1 MSNQLVITAVG
12 PDRKGLVGEF
22 TGHVHKVGANL
33 ADSRM
38 VNLRGHFAL
47 LVLVEGEPSVLEKVR
62 AELRESAP
70 SMGLTVTFSEQPAQP
85 AGEKEPGIHFRLKTY
100 SMDQPGIVHRV
111 TKFLQEQGI
120 NIEELETKLDSA
132 PFMGTDVFTME
143 ILMSVPKKVSV
154 KALRRGVEELG
165 DTLNCDIDLDPA

>member
-1 MSNQLVITAVG
+1 MAHQLVITAVG
-12 PDRKGLVGEF
+12 PDRKGLVGEL
-22 TGHVHKVGANL
+22 TGHIHRAGANF

-38 VNLRGHFAL
+38 VNLEGQFAL
-47 LVLVEGEPSVLEKVR
+47 LVLVEGDEPVIERVR
-62 AELRESAP
+62 HELRESAP
-70 SMGLTVTFSEQPAQP
+70 LMGLSVTFSDQPAQQP
-85 AGEKEPGIHFRLKTY
+85 ATKEPGIHFRLKTY

-132 PFMGTDVFTME
+132 PFTGTDVFTME
-143 ILMSVPKKVSV
+143 ILMSVPRATAV
-154 KALRRGVEELG
+154 KALRKGLEELG

>member
-1 MSNQLVITAVG
+1 MTQQLVITAVG

-22 TGHVHKVGANL
+22 TGHVHKAGANL

-38 VNLRGHFAL
+38 VNLRGRFAL
-47 LVLVEGEPSVLEKVR
+47 VVLIEGTEQALRDVR
-62 AELRESAP
+62 SSLDASA
-70 SMGLTVTFSEQPAQP
+70 SAVGLTLLFAEQQAVPAP
-85 AGEKEPGIHFRLKTY
+85 APGIHFRLKTY
-100 SMDQPGIVHRV
+100 SMDQPGIVHKV
-111 TKFLQEQGI
+111 TSFLQEQGI

-143 ILMSVPKKVSV
+143 ILMSVPKAVSV

-165 DTLNCDIDLDPA
+165 DALNCDIDLDPA

>member
-1 MSNQLVITAVG
+1 MTQQLVITAVG

-22 TGHVHKVGANL
+22 TGHVHKAGANL

-47 LVLVEGEPSVLEKVR
+47 LVLVEGSAEALEQAR
-62 AELRESAP
+62 ASLREAAP
-70 SMGLTVTFSEQPAQP
+70 AMGLTVMFSEQPAQP
-85 AGEKEPGIHFRLKTY
+85 AKEPGIHFRLKTY

-111 TKFLQEQGI
+111 TRYLQEQGI

-132 PFMGTDVFTME
+132 PFMGADVFTME
-143 ILMSVPKKVSV
+143 ILMAVPKSVSV
-154 KALRRGVEELG
+154 KTLRRGVEELG
-165 DTLNCDIDLDPA
+165 DELNCDIDLDPA